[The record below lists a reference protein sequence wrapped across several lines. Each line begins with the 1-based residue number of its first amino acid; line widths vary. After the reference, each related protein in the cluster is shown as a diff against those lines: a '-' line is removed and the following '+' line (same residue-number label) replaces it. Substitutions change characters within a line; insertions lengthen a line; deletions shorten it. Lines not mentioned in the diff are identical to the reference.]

1 VFNRIARPRGAGDP
15 PREASPE
22 QAAQIR
28 LALDC
33 VRRLR
38 APRPDAINHGGDD
51 DGSGSVLLVVVAD
64 ALARLPAA
72 RRPRRSVLF
81 VWHTAEEK
89 GLYGSQYHAEH
100 PTVPRD
106 SIVAMINM
114 DRMGRGYPSDN
125 PPAGPHALEVIG
137 PRRRSTRLGDIAER
151 VHRAGHHDFKLSYAF
166 DQPGEP
172 TQAWCRSDH
181 FEYARFGV
189 PVIFFVAAA
198 WYLDYHMVSD
208 EPQYVDFD
216 RLAGIGRYI
225 SEVTRALADLNQR
238 PTVDQPAPD
247 PEAICRQ

>member
-1 VFNRIARPRGAGDP
+1 
-15 PREASPE
+15 
-22 QAAQIR
+22 
-28 LALDC
+28 
-33 VRRLR
+33 
-38 APRPDAINHGGDD
+38 
-51 DGSGSVLLVVVAD
+51 
-64 ALARLPAA
+64 
-72 RRPRRSVLF
+72 
-81 VWHTAEEK
+81 
-89 GLYGSQYHAEH
+89 
-100 PTVPRD
+100 
-106 SIVAMINM
+106 MINM

-151 VHRAGHHDFKLSYAF
+151 VNRAGNHDFKLSYAF

-208 EPQYVDFD
+208 EPQYVDYD